1 MDTFDFP
8 QTLLE
13 QAEKITLSDLLDS
26 PSFQP
31 WVVSM
36 MANSIKCSHNF
47 DMEEDDVV
55 LEYRVEKVFKTIP
68 WEERIHLFSLCSQMV
83 KQRQAEAKQQKKS

>member
-8 QTLLE
+8 KTLLE

-83 KQRQAEAKQQKKS
+83 KQRQAESRQQKKS

>member
-83 KQRQAEAKQQKKS
+83 KQRQAESRQQKKS

>member
-47 DMEEDDVV
+47 EMEEDDVV

-83 KQRQAEAKQQKKS
+83 KQRQAESKQQKKS

>member
-1 MDTFDFP
+1 MDTFEFP
-8 QTLLE
+8 KSLLE

-26 PSFQP
+26 PAFQP

-47 DMEEDDVV
+47 ELEEDDAV

-68 WEERIHLFSLCSQMV
+68 YDERIHLFSLCSKMV
-83 KQRQAEAKQQKKS
+83 KQRQAEAKQQKKL

>member
-8 QTLLE
+8 KTLLE
-13 QAEKITLSDLLDS
+13 QAETITLSDLLDS

-47 DMEEDDVV
+47 EMEEDDAV

-83 KQRQAEAKQQKKS
+83 KQRQAESRQQKKS

>member
-1 MDTFDFP
+1 MDTFEFP
-8 QTLLE
+8 KSLLE
-13 QAEKITLSDLLDS
+13 QAEKITLSELLDS
-26 PSFQP
+26 PAFQP

-36 MANSIKCSHNF
+36 MANSIKCSHHF
-47 DMEEDDVV
+47 ELEENDVM

-83 KQRQAEAKQQKKS
+83 KTRQAESKQQKKS